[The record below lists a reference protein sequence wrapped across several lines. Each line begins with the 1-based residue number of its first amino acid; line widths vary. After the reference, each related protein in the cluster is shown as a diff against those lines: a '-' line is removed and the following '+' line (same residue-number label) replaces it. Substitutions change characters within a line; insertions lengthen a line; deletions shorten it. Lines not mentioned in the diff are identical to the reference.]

1 MAQQPRTITF
11 LPSRLA
17 SVTGLVQLDVPD
29 FQFDWDVVLMT
40 RTGRELTELEEAFVE
55 LVTAVWHISQPT

>member
-11 LPSRLA
+11 LPRRLA
-17 SVTGLVQLDVPD
+17 LVSGLVELDVPD

-40 RTGRELTELEEAFVE
+40 RTGRDLTELERAFLE
-55 LVTAVWHISQPT
+55 LVTAEWQTSQP

>member
-11 LPSRLA
+11 LPRRLA
-17 SVTGLVQLDVPD
+17 IVSDLVQLNVPD

-40 RTGRELTELEEAFVE
+40 RMGRELTELEQALVE
-55 LVTAVWHISQPT
+55 LVTAVWHTSQP